1 MTQSLLMVG
10 VFIAVL
16 ACLPFALKWL
26 KLRMQANAGRGAEQS
41 KFVSAVAVGPHQS
54 VVTIEAGPEGARVW
68 LTLGVTQQ
76 SISCLHVAP
85 VVVGSTQESNA
96 SLVESPALRAL

>member
-1 MTQSLLMVG
+1 MTQSLLLVG
-10 VFIAVL
+10 VFLAVL

-26 KLRMQANAGRGAEQS
+26 KLRMLANTGKGAEHS

-68 LTLGVTQQ
+68 LTLGVTPQ

-85 VVVGSTQESNA
+85 VVVSTRESGA
-96 SLVESPALRAL
+96 SLAESQTLRA